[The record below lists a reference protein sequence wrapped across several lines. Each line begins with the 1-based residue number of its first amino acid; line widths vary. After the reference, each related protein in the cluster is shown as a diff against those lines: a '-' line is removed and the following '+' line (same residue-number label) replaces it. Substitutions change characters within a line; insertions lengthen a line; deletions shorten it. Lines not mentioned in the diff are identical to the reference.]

1 MPSKQ
6 RDEYW
11 DAVKGTLMLLVVF
24 GHFLQIGLS
33 RLGGGYPLIE
43 ALLCSIYVLVPSR
56 FLRTF
61 GRPYRPAFRC
71 GPSSGSVTSMGHDN
85 GV

>member
-33 RLGGGYPLIE
+33 RLGGGVSAHRGASVLNLRFGTVKIFAHFRT
-43 ALLCSIYVLVPSR
+43 AL
-56 FLRTF
+56 
-61 GRPYRPAFRC
+61 
-71 GPSSGSVTSMGHDN
+71 
-85 GV
+85 